1 MATKRV
7 EDGIHAKHHGSLF
20 LDELIKCDVIMDPL
34 LLGKMTKLIGTV
46 LVLSFIPQTRA
57 YCYNLPAPTGATL
70 SNYGPGYD
78 GMTVTA
84 TCYNGGYMIG
94 PNTLTCTFGNW
105 QPPSFGRCSQ
115 NQIGAQ
121 PFYNNNNPYQVQNGL
136 PIGTGTGQSG
146 FPIGTGS
153 GGMGPVINSN
163 GPIGSGVG
171 NIPYG
176 VQPLY
181 QGGFAAK
188 NP

>member
-1 MATKRV
+1 M
-7 EDGIHAKHHGSLF
+7 SL
-20 LDELIKCDVIMDPL
+20 LIAA
-34 LLGKMTKLIGTV
+34 V
-46 LVLSFIPQTRA
+46 LALFFAPRTRA

-70 SNYGPGYD
+70 SNYGPGYN

-84 TCYNGGYMIG
+84 TCYNGSYMIG

-121 PFYNNNNPYQVQNGL
+121 PFYNNNQYQGQNGF
-136 PIGTGTGQSG
+136 PIGTGTGQNGFPIGTGTAQNG

-153 GGMGPVINSN
+153 GGVGPVINSN

-171 NIPYG
+171 NIPY
-176 VQPLY
+176 QPLY